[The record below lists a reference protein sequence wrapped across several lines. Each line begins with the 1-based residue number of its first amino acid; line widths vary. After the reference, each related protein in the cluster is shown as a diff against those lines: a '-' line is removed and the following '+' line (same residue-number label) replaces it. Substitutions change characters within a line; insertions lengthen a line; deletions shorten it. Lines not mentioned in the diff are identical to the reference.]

1 MVEIKNLKKM
11 YGERKVLDI
20 DYLKLEKGESLAV
33 MGANGSGKSTLLKIL
48 AGIIRQ
54 TEGSFSTEDTTLY
67 APQHPYAFSG
77 TVLEN
82 MLIGAKGQKEKAAD
96 LLERFNLIELKD
108 KKASSLSGGE
118 LQRLSICRLFMRSC
132 SLLLLDEPTSACD
145 KESTL
150 MLTDEINKY
159 KAEQGCTLIISTH
172 SMQLASDTAE
182 KIITLNNGIPE
193 QRF

>member
-54 TEGSFSTEDTTLY
+54 TEGSFSTEGTTLY
-67 APQHPYAFSG
+67 APQNPYALSG

-150 MLTDEINKY
+150 MLTDEINIY

-193 QRF
+193 

>member
-54 TEGSFSTEDTTLY
+54 TEGSFSTEGTTLY